1 MRGDIDIH
9 SFEKRLNKRLE
20 EITANLEAGK
30 SSASPVELDQARV
43 GRVSRM
49 DAMQQQAMA
58 QAAARLAGAEQA
70 RIRKALDRVRSGDYG
85 YCMNCDEKIAEK
97 RLAFDPS
104 VLFCIDCAR
113 AAEQT

>member
-9 SFEKRLNKRLE
+9 FFEQRLNKRLE
-20 EITANLEAGK
+20 EITASLEAGK
-30 SSASPVELDQARV
+30 NSASPVELDQSRV

-58 QAAARLAGAEQA
+58 QAAARLAGAEKA
-70 RIRKALDRVRSGDYG
+70 RIRKALDRVQSGDYG
-85 YCMNCDEKIAEK
+85 YCMNCDEKITEK
-97 RLAFDPS
+97 RLRFDPS